1 MICYVRIRLEAESP
15 LVTVRPFVSETAGQR
30 PTPPSRKSITPIIY
44 KSSDSFENPPVP
56 FSLFSSHQQFD
67 GDTTFGSM
75 KVDSD
80 NGFIK
85 KDADAEGDVCN
96 EELATDADMGENI
109 QEDVDDQEDSTSED
123 EVEDYEEVDRD
134 EQGNAAS
141 EETEKSMEANIK
153 NYPDENVDIVSKKF
167 QTEEFLKQN
176 IRRKF
181 VCHVCGKNNN
191 LSEKELSEHIEEC
204 QKIKA
209 VEGLYSVR
217 CTMCKMQFGSFFKL
231 RQHMKICNFLH
242 HKLEKAKKQKK
253 SVKIVVKQSKYKCNK
268 CCLICLSEEQLFA
281 HVCDDGF
288 KNRTDPQDQP
298 HQCKA
303 CGRVFESEIK
313 LKVHSLGGEK
323 ILNTTKFRC
332 FKCISMRTF
341 VGWCRLTGHVNRIH
355 DASKKSFV
363 CEECGV
369 GFKGDPSLRQ
379 HMIDKH
385 DYPAR
390 FQCGVFAK
398 GFYAR
403 PKFEVHERS
412 HTGERPFQ
420 CELCGGTFKEKGKL
434 KKHVERHNSERNHAC
449 HICGK
454 KYTSIDSLKN
464 HISGVHDRSKNTEC
478 PLCHKVL
485 VSKRIFQAHM
495 KLHNHQK
502 KFKCE
507 ICTLGY
513 SSISAFRAHKR
524 KRHKDVL

>member
-1 MICYVRIRLEAESP
+1 M
-15 LVTVRPFVSETAGQR
+15 TVKPFVSETAGSR
-30 PTPPSRKSITPIIY
+30 PTPPSRKSTTPIFY

-67 GDTTFGSM
+67 GDTTVGSM
-75 KVDSD
+75 VTDSG

-85 KDADAEGDVCN
+85 KDPDAEGDVVHDELSTDEN
-96 EELATDADMGENI
+96 MEGNIEEDAD
-109 QEDVDDQEDSTSED
+109 DYEDSTSED
-123 EVEDYEEVDRD
+123 EVEDNLEGGSRSDRD
-134 EQGNAAS
+134 EQGNAVS
-141 EETEKSMEANIK
+141 EETENGTEANIK
-153 NYPDENVDIVSKKF
+153 NDPDDDVDMSSGKF
-167 QTEEFLKQN
+167 QRKKFLKQS
-176 IRRKF
+176 IRQKF
-181 VCHVCGKNNN
+181 ICHVCGKNNFF
-191 LSEKELSEHIEEC
+191 SEKELGEHLEEC

-209 VEGLYSVR
+209 VEGMYTVR
-217 CTMCKMQFGSFFKL
+217 CTMCKMEFGSFFKL
-231 RQHMKICNFLH
+231 RHHAKICDFLH
-242 HKLEKAKKQKK
+242 HKLEKTKKQKK
-253 SVKIVVKQSKYKCNK
+253 PVKIVVKQSKYKCSK
-268 CCLICLSEEQLFA
+268 CCLRCLSDEQLFA
-281 HVCDDGF
+281 HVCDDGL
-288 KNRTDPQDQP
+288 KIKIDPQNQP

-303 CGRVFESEIK
+303 CGRVFDSEIK
-313 LKVHSLGGEK
+313 LKIHSIGGEK

-341 VGWCRLTGHVNRIH
+341 VGWSRLTGHVNRIH
-355 DASKKSFV
+355 DASEKSFV
-363 CEECGV
+363 CEECGI

-390 FQCGVFAK
+390 FQCGVCGK

-403 PKFEVHERS
+403 PEFEVHERS

-454 KYTSIDSLKN
+454 NYKCTDSLKN
-464 HISGVHDRSKNTEC
+464 HISGVHDHSKNMEC

-485 VSKRIFQAHM
+485 VSKRVFQAHM
-495 KLHNHQK
+495 KLHNHKK

-513 SSISAFRAHKR
+513 SSVSAFRAHKR